1 MQNPETLSFVRHA
14 ESTWN
19 RFKSEKKTTPLY
31 LEFEKEYDKNWE
43 SERTKALALEV
54 HSLYSEGAADPD
66 SHIVTPDQNSLALA
80 SQLKNIVPFPDVI
93 YVSPMIRT
101 RESFEII
108 KRVWPEIS
116 GVEVRSEPRIVE
128 QSYGLAGGFF
138 DTKVFN
144 VLNPE
149 EKLKR
154 QKLGRLAYRFPMGES
169 VADVVARVTS
179 FLKTELAQFVGKNV
193 LAVSHHIVMLSS
205 RIAIHG
211 LSAEEFLHLERK
223 DKPQNLK
230 VTGYQAQNGAGEF
243 DLKLKLYNSEAV

>member
-1 MQNPETLSFVRHA
+1 MKNPETLSFVRHA

-19 RFKSEKKTTPLY
+19 RFKTEKKNTPLY
-31 LEFEKEYDKNWE
+31 HEFEREYEKDWE

-54 HSLYSEGAADPD
+54 HTLYSHGAADPD
-66 SHIVTPDQNSLALA
+66 SHIVPPDKAAINLAA
-80 SQLKNIVPFPDVI
+80 QIKKVVPFPDVI

-101 RESFEII
+101 KESFDLI
-108 KRVWPEIS
+108 KSVWPEIS
-116 GVEVRSEPRIVE
+116 NVQVVSEPRIVE

-149 EKLKR
+149 EKQKR
-154 QKLGRLAYRFPMGES
+154 KKTGRFAYRFPMGES
-169 VADVVARVTS
+169 VLDVVARVTS
-179 FLKTELAQFVGKNV
+179 FMRSELPKFVGKNV

-205 RIAIHG
+205 RIAIHQ
-211 LSAEEFLHLERK
+211 LSEDEFLYLEKK

-230 VTGYQAQNGAGEF
+230 ITAYRHQDGLGDF
-243 DLKLKLYNSEAV
+243 DLKLTKYNSEEV